1 MRTLAAIMFAA
12 ILTPL
17 GIRLVLPFLAPQL
30 PEFADPLLSL
40 LVWWTNLLAVPF
52 AGVGLPEFMRGT
64 AGAAFGQVQPQILV
78 ALIGWSIV
86 QGVVMGV
93 LGLLGRRTGRS
104 GRRRDDH
111 DEA

>member
-1 MRTLAAIMFAA
+1 MRRLAALMFAA

-30 PEFADPLLSL
+30 PELADPLLSL
-40 LVWWTNLLAVPF
+40 LVWWTNLLALPF

-78 ALIGWSIV
+78 ALIGWSVV
-86 QGVVMGV
+86 QGVVMAA
-93 LGLLGRRTGRS
+93 LGLLGRRS
-104 GRRRDDH
+104 GRNRGQRDDH